1 MAPPLNLP
9 LNLLPHNNTMV
20 ENKPTNPVSDAITRI
35 WIVEDNARLRRYL
48 VKYLSEPDNLQCTAN
63 YSNCEDALEA
73 LETSEPPHILLIDLG
88 LPGMS
93 GSAGI
98 KEFKRRHP
106 EIEALV
112 LTVSN
117 ERDKVFE
124 AIAAGAS
131 GYLLKNASIGE
142 IEDACRKLAR
152 GESSLDGAI
161 ARMMLGAFQ
170 KIKPVKQEHNLT
182 EREFEILQ
190 QLANGLYCK
199 EIAQALSISQATVNF
214 HCGNLYKKLHV
225 QSQRSAVHE
234 AKKRGIL

>member
-1 MAPPLNLP
+1 MTLP
-9 LNLLPHNNTMV
+9 SDVT
-20 ENKPTNPVSDAITRI
+20 PTDTITRI
-35 WIVEDNARLRRYL
+35 WIVEDNTRLRRYL
-48 VKYLSEPDNLQCTAN
+48 VKYLSESDDLQCTGDF
-63 YSNCEDALEA
+63 SNCEDAFAA
-73 LETSEPPHILLIDLG
+73 LDSGPPPQVLLMDLG

-93 GSAGI
+93 GSSGI
-98 KEFKRRHP
+98 SEFKRRHP

-161 ARMMLGAFQ
+161 ARMMLGTFQ
-170 KIKPVKQEHNLT
+170 NTKSKTVEHDLT
-182 EREFEILQ
+182 EMELENLQ
-190 QLANGLYCK
+190 QLAVGLYGK
-199 EIAQALSISQATVNF
+199 EIAHTLGISQATVNF

-225 QSQRSAVHE
+225 QSQRGANLE

>member
-1 MAPPLNLP
+1 MA
-9 LNLLPHNNTMV
+9 
-20 ENKPTNPVSDAITRI
+20 ENKPDRHTDSITRI
-35 WIVEDNARLRRYL
+35 WIIEDNTRLRRYL
-48 VKYLSEPDNLQCTAN
+48 VKYLSEPDDLHCTGDF
-63 YSNCEDALEA
+63 SNCEDALEA
-73 LETSEPPHILLIDLG
+73 LESSPPPQVLLIDLG

-93 GSAGI
+93 GSKGI
-98 KEFKRRHP
+98 NEFKRRHP

-131 GYLLKNASIGE
+131 GYLLKNASISE

-161 ARMMLGAFQ
+161 ARMMLGTFQ
-170 KIKPVKQEHNLT
+170 NNKSKKVEHGLT
-182 EREFEILQ
+182 EREHEILQ
-190 QLANGLYCK
+190 QLAAGLYGK
-199 EIAQALSISQATVNF
+199 EIAHTLGISQATVNF

-225 QSQRSAVHE
+225 QSQRSAILE

>member
-1 MAPPLNLP
+1 MSEQNEEPIFDN
-9 LNLLPHNNTMV
+9 
-20 ENKPTNPVSDAITRI
+20 ITRI

-48 VKYLSEPDNLQCTAN
+48 VKYLSEPEDLHCTGN
-63 YSNCEDALEA
+63 FSNCEDALEA
-73 LETSEPPHILLIDLG
+73 LEACPPPQVLLIDLG

-93 GSAGI
+93 GSKGI
-98 KEFKRRHP
+98 TEFKRKCP

-117 ERDKVFE
+117 EREKVFE

-131 GYLLKNASIGE
+131 GYLLKNAAIDE
-142 IEDACRKLAR
+142 IEEACRKLAR

-161 ARMMLGAFQ
+161 ARMMLGTFQ
-170 KIKPVKQEHNLT
+170 EKKSKSSDHGLT
-182 EREFEILQ
+182 DREFEVLNH
-190 QLANGLYCK
+190 LAEGLYGK
-199 EIAQALSISQATVNF
+199 EIADKLGISTATVNF

-225 QSQRSAVHE
+225 QSQRSAILE

>member
-1 MAPPLNLP
+1 MPEKKSHP
-9 LNLLPHNNTMV
+9 
-20 ENKPTNPVSDAITRI
+20 SDSVTRI
-35 WIVEDNARLRRYL
+35 WIIEDNTRLRRYL
-48 VKYLSEPDNLQCTAN
+48 VKYLSEPDDIQCTGN
-63 YSNCEDALEA
+63 FSNCEEALEA
-73 LETSEPPHILLIDLG
+73 LDSSPAPHVLLIDLG

-93 GSAGI
+93 GSSGI
-98 KEFKRRHP
+98 TEFKLRCP

-131 GYLLKNASIGE
+131 GYLLKNASIAE
-142 IEDACRKLAR
+142 IEEACRKLAR

-170 KIKPVKQEHNLT
+170 AARPKNVEHGLT
-182 EREFEILQ
+182 EREFRILQ
-190 QLANGLYCK
+190 HLADGLYGK
-199 EIAQALSISQATVNF
+199 EIAHTLGISKATVDF

-225 QSQRSAVHE
+225 QSQRGAILE
-234 AKKRGIL
+234 AKRRRIL